1 MTHGYHSYNV
11 CVRTV
16 WWCNN
21 CTVLG
26 TPKEAAKEKT
36 RGGGEEKHLKTS
48 LSKTE
53 KPVHSILLSFPP
65 VPPTDDKVQQHYAS
79 RRPLC
84 TVSPFT
90 KKCTITDMVVLG
102 RERCISILGTA
113 TLK

>member
-11 CVRTV
+11 CVCTV

-26 TPKEAAKEKT
+26 TPKKAAKKNKG
-36 RGGGEEKHLKTS
+36 GGGETFKKGHLQKQRN
-48 LSKTE
+48 LCI
-53 KPVHSILLSFPP
+53 VFFPP
-65 VPPTDDKVQQHYAS
+65 FRLSPPTDDKVQQHYAS
-79 RRPLC
+79 WRPLC

>member
-65 VPPTDDKVQQHYAS
+65 VPPN
-79 RRPLC
+79 RRQSATTLC
-84 TVSPFT
+84 ESAPFMYSVALH
-90 KKCTITDMVVLG
+90 KEMYNN
-102 RERCISILGTA
+102 
-113 TLK
+113 